1 MTGLKTGVQNDMF
14 WSDTGSGL
22 GEPSGTH
29 QQEFPRV
36 SPGFTIY
43 CSNVISVLIIVLC
56 RSQQRFGIPTFSKY
70 IYLFSVFT
78 AVHHSMAQ
86 TP

>member
-1 MTGLKTGVQNDMF
+1 ML
-14 WSDTGSGL
+14 WSEIGSGL
-22 GEPSGTH
+22 GEPSGTPH
-29 QQEFPRV
+29 QEFPGV
-36 SPGFTIY
+36 PPGVTIY

-70 IYLFSVFT
+70 IYLFSLFT